1 MKVTMEEQKLYDDFT
16 VSVFQR
22 GYEKGKEDATISYQN
37 AYNEGHVDGYA
48 KGLNDRKKEI
58 EKAKREG
65 YDEGVTDTIFN
76 TDTYTQGLNNAWE
89 CAKKIRHM
97 DIPTLNKVFDDL
109 RHGIQE
115 KGHEAV
121 FENYEPFKAIAK
133 IKEYEDKHKCKECKW
148 DEFRDAQ
155 SPVGT
160 PCDSCFEGKNFS
172 PKVARGCSILDDICP
187 YDIKCE
193 ECEVHCSV
201 ERAKQ
206 KLKGD
211 K

>member
-16 VSVFQR
+16 ISVFQR

-76 TDTYTQGLNNAWE
+76 TDTYTQGLNDAWE
-89 CAKKIRHM
+89 AAKKVYELSGKELAELFPNSHEI
-97 DIPTLNKVFDDL
+97 VFFD
-109 RHGIQE
+109 
-115 KGHEAV
+115 
-121 FENYEPFKAIAK
+121 YEPSEVIK
-133 IKEYEDKHKCKECKW
+133 ILKEYEKQDKHKCKECKW

-155 SPVGT
+155 HPVGT

-172 PKVARGCSILDDICP
+172 PKVARCCSVLDDICP
-187 YDIKCE
+187 YDIPCA

-211 K
+211 KE

>member
-1 MKVTMEEQKLYDDFT
+1 MKVTIEEQKLYDDFT

-48 KGLNDRKKEI
+48 KGVDDRDSDIKSGYMNGYNKGLNDAWKCARKI
-58 EKAKREG
+58 MQLPN
-65 YDEGVTDTIFN
+65 DTQELFYLSAEEAIF
-76 TDTYTQGLNNAWE
+76 A
-89 CAKKIRHM
+89 
-97 DIPTLNKVFDDL
+97 
-109 RHGIQE
+109 
-115 KGHEAV
+115 
-121 FENYEPFKAIAK
+121 

-172 PKVARGCSILDDICP
+172 PKVARCCSVLDDICP

-211 K
+211 KE

>member
-1 MKVTMEEQKLYDDFT
+1 MKVTIEEQKLYDDFT
-16 VSVFQR
+16 ASVFQR
-22 GYEKGKEDATISYQN
+22 GYEKGKEDAQKDWHSIEKEEREMNYKRGLDEAWQHVMKIL
-37 AYNEGHVDGYA
+37 ADVVDG
-48 KGLNDRKKEI
+48 GFDS
-58 EKAKREG
+58 
-65 YDEGVTDTIFN
+65 DTLKQIFG
-76 TDTYTQGLNNAWE
+76 TPIIIDIF
-89 CAKKIRHM
+89 KI
-97 DIPTLNKVFDDL
+97 NSAS
-109 RHGIQE
+109 E
-115 KGHEAV
+115 
-121 FENYEPFKAIAK
+121 AIAK

-155 SPVGT
+155 HPVGT

-211 K
+211 KE

>member
-1 MKVTMEEQKLYDDFT
+1 MKDIEIP
-16 VSVFQR
+16 
-22 GYEKGKEDATISYQN
+22 KELLDLVHDCIKS
-37 AYNEGHVDGYA
+37 
-48 KGLNDRKKEI
+48 
-58 EKAKREG
+58 G
-65 YDEGVTDTIFN
+65 YDEGYKNGIADGNINDGTFAKK
-76 TDTYTQGLNNAWE
+76 TQEAYKNGLDNAWE
-89 CAKKIRHM
+89 CAKKITNEYTIKQLKDM
-97 DIPTLNKVFDDL
+97 GLINNIPLINSK
-109 RHGIQE
+109 
-115 KGHEAV
+115 
-121 FENYEPFKAIAK
+121 YEYSCRLIVQYSASETIAK

-172 PKVARGCSILDDICP
+172 PKVARCCSILDDICP

-211 K
+211 KE

>member
-1 MKVTMEEQKLYDDFT
+1 MTKEEMEQQIHDFAEMMYKVGFEDGQKSCKENDQDYKDGLEDGRME
-16 VSVFQR
+16 
-22 GYEKGKEDATISYQN
+22 
-37 AYNEGHVDGYA
+37 
-48 KGLNDRKKEI
+48 
-58 EKAKREG
+58 
-65 YDEGVTDTIFN
+65 
-76 TDTYTQGLNNAWE
+76 AWE

-155 SPVGT
+155 HPVGT
-160 PCDSCFEGKNFS
+160 PCDSCVKGKNFS
-172 PKVARGCSILDDICP
+172 PKVARCCSYLEDECP
-187 YDIKCE
+187 YDIKCAD
-193 ECEVHCSV
+193 CEVFCSIKRGRDKIK
-201 ERAKQ
+201 E
-206 KLKGD
+206 LKGD
-211 K
+211 KE

>member
-76 TDTYTQGLNNAWE
+76 TDTYTQGLNDAWE
-89 CAKKIRHM
+89 CARKLIIVESEGGLPIEKQLEIFDNTFPAEALKKY
-97 DIPTLNKVFDDL
+97 TAS
-109 RHGIQE
+109 E
-115 KGHEAV
+115 
-121 FENYEPFKAIAK
+121 AIAK
-133 IKEYEDKHKCKECKW
+133 IKEYEDKHTDDEIKLW
-148 DEFRDAQ
+148 DEVIIKR
-155 SPVGT
+155 SSLG
-160 PCDSCFEGKNFS
+160 FEGM
-172 PKVARGCSILDDICP
+172 
-187 YDIKCE
+187 
-193 ECEVHCSV
+193 
-201 ERAKQ
+201 
-206 KLKGD
+206 KGIVINTNSSEFNTEL
-211 K
+211 

>member
-1 MKVTMEEQKLYDDFT
+1 MTKEEMEKQIHAFAEMMYKA
-16 VSVFQR
+16 
-22 GYEKGKEDATISYQN
+22 GYEDSQKEWHSIE
-37 AYNEGHVDGYA
+37 NEEREMNY
-48 KGLNDRKKEI
+48 KRGLND
-58 EKAKREG
+58 
-65 YDEGVTDTIFN
+65 
-76 TDTYTQGLNNAWE
+76 AWE
-89 CAKKIRHM
+89 VAKKIRHM

-133 IKEYEDKHKCKECKW
+133 IKEYEEIKEYEDKHKCKECKW

-155 SPVGT
+155 HPVGT

-211 K
+211 KE

>member
-1 MKVTMEEQKLYDDFT
+1 MMNKAEIENQMRNLTEIM
-16 VSVFQR
+16 
-22 GYEKGKEDATISYQN
+22 YEI
-37 AYNEGHVDGYA
+37 GYA
-48 KGLNDRKKEI
+48 RGLKERKEEDQDYKDGLEDGRMEAWEAAKKIVLGTDDGGLTDAEI
-58 EKAKREG
+58 K
-65 YDEGVTDTIFN
+65 TIFN
-76 TDTYTQGLNNAWE
+76 KTFVGVLVENTATE
-89 CAKKIRHM
+89 VVAK
-97 DIPTLNKVFDDL
+97 
-109 RHGIQE
+109 IQE
-115 KGHEAV
+115 
-121 FENYEPFKAIAK
+121 YEEK
-133 IKEYEDKHKCKECKW
+133 DKHKCKECKW

-172 PKVARGCSILDDICP
+172 SKVTRACSILDDICP

-193 ECEVHCSV
+193 ECEIYCSI

>member
-1 MKVTMEEQKLYDDFT
+1 MTKEEIENQIHDFAKLMYKTGYDDGLT
-16 VSVFQR
+16 E
-22 GYEKGKEDATISYQN
+22 GIKNT
-37 AYNEGHVDGYA
+37 YN
-48 KGLNDRKKEI
+48 KGLNDVWEYIKKLGKLTIGELYEI
-58 EKAKREG
+58 FGDEYDNIYAITDDYDASEFIDVIKRYEEK
-65 YDEGVTDTIFN
+65 
-76 TDTYTQGLNNAWE
+76 Q
-89 CAKKIRHM
+89 
-97 DIPTLNKVFDDL
+97 
-109 RHGIQE
+109 
-115 KGHEAV
+115 
-121 FENYEPFKAIAK
+121 
-133 IKEYEDKHKCKECKW
+133 KCKECKW

-172 PKVARGCSILDDICP
+172 PKVARCCSILDDICP

-211 K
+211 KE

>member
-1 MKVTMEEQKLYDDFT
+1 MKKEMEKQIHQFAEMMYKT
-16 VSVFQR
+16 
-22 GYEKGKEDATISYQN
+22 GYEDGQAW
-37 AYNEGHVDGYA
+37 VDG
-48 KGLNDRKKEI
+48 KM
-58 EKAKREG
+58 
-65 YDEGVTDTIFN
+65 
-76 TDTYTQGLNNAWE
+76 YTKGLNNAWE

-133 IKEYEDKHKCKECKW
+133 IKEYEEIKEYEDKHKCKECKW

-172 PKVARGCSILDDICP
+172 PKVARCCSILDDICP

-193 ECEVHCSV
+193 ECEVHCSF
-201 ERAKQ
+201 ERAEQ
-206 KLKGD
+206 KLKEIRNEN
-211 K
+211 KRL

>member
-22 GYEKGKEDATISYQN
+22 GYEKGYE
-37 AYNEGHVDGYA
+37 EGKGQTWSEETLKTESEMYA
-48 KGLNDRKKEI
+48 KGLNDAWEYIKKLGKLTIGELYEI
-58 EKAKREG
+58 FGDG
-65 YDEGVTDTIFN
+65 YDNIYAITD
-76 TDTYTQGLNNAWE
+76 DYDA
-89 CAKKIRHM
+89 
-97 DIPTLNKVFDDL
+97 
-109 RHGIQE
+109 QE
-115 KGHEAV
+115 FIDVIKR
-121 FENYEPFKAIAK
+121 YEEKQ
-133 IKEYEDKHKCKECKW
+133 KCKECKW

-155 SPVGT
+155 HPVGT

-211 K
+211 KE